1 MTRQNHD
8 YMKARAGSGSR
19 RYRDEHNR
27 KRQYAGVGPATD
39 RQTDEQTNLL
49 SAGEWSLT
57 RSLSKR
63 QRDTTLMSVTTMLYR
78 PRCCWVLRPR
88 WGHVASLHSVHRCG
102 DSCLSCSVMFGGGL
116 MLWCPKTF
124 QSLTVKTERFRTT
137 FMPYCLRHYQ

>member
-1 MTRQNHD
+1 
-8 YMKARAGSGSR
+8 MKARAGSGSR

-63 QRDTTLMSVTTMLYR
+63 QRDRHYTDHVSVTTM
-78 PRCCWVLRPR
+78 
-88 WGHVASLHSVHRCG
+88 
-102 DSCLSCSVMFGGGL
+102 CSTDL
-116 MLWCPKTF
+116 AAAEC
-124 QSLTVKTERFRTT
+124 
-137 FMPYCLRHYQ
+137 